1 MNSVYKSAVCF
12 YDPDD
17 PDDLFQYWSGGLG
30 GFYDPDDPDGFWI
43 GAEALAMMEALE
55 EGNPYLIALATRLE
69 DPEDARMKDNED
81 DLSNE
86 QF

>member
-1 MNSVYKSAVCF
+1 MDSVYKSAVCF

-17 PDDLFQYWSGGLG
+17 PDDLFRSMSQV
-30 GFYDPDDPDGFWI
+30 WI
-43 GAEALAMMEALE
+43 GAEALAMMKALE

-69 DPEDARMKDNED
+69 DPEAARIKDEEH
-81 DLSNE
+81 DLSNK